1 MKNMNG
7 NKIKQCNDP
16 RHFPIPLLISI
27 PNGQIYKYKCPT
39 IISLNYMDQ
48 ALTVD

>member
-16 RHFPIPLLISI
+16 RHFSIPLLISI
-27 PNGQIYKYKCPT
+27 PNGQIYKYKMPYLQ
-39 IISLNYMDQ
+39 SYH
-48 ALTVD
+48 